1 MGVTLPPNRSPA
13 TRLYLTC
20 TALLAILLGIG
31 LRGVW
36 WLWPL
41 LGSCVLVTAV
51 LLVRQRTRSGQT
63 LAASLLFVLGTGL
76 LIFVVFF
83 GLLTLVFGFRPF

>member
-1 MGVTLPPNRSPA
+1 MPPNRSPL

-20 TALLAILLGIG
+20 TALLAIALGIG

-41 LGSCVLVTAV
+41 LGSCVAVAAV
-51 LLVRQRTRSGQT
+51 LLVRQRTRSGKT
-63 LAASLLFVLGTGL
+63 LAASLAFVLGVGL
-76 LIFVVFF
+76 LIFAVFF
-83 GLLTLVFGFRPF
+83 GMLTLIFGFRPF